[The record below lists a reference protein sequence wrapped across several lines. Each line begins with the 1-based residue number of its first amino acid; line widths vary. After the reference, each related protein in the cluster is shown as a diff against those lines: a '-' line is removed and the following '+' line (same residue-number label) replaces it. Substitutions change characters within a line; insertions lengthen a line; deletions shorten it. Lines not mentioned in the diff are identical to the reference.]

1 MTSMRPTDA
10 RRTAVHMI
18 VTLALIMLA
27 AALFVLIEMPFV
39 G

>member
-1 MTSMRPTDA
+1 MTTMRPTAA
-10 RRTAVHMI
+10 RRTAKHLI
-18 VTLALIMLA
+18 VTLVLILLA

>member
-1 MTSMRPTDA
+1 MTTMRPTA
-10 RRTAVHMI
+10 VRRTAVHVI
-18 VTLALIMLA
+18 VTLLLIMLA